1 MSQLIGGYKV
11 PVFMTVTATSA
22 EEAKSIV
29 EQMMADYYKHYTESQ
44 VQEAEIFKAKEIK
57 D

>member
-11 PVFMTVTATSA
+11 PVYLTVTATSP
-22 EEAKSIV
+22 EEAKLIV